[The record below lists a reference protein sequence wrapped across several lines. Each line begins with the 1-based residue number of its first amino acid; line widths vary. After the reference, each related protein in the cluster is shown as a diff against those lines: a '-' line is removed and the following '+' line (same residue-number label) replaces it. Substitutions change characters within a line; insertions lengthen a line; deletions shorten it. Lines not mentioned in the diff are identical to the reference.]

1 MDDYVI
7 EQIKNISYKYKSI
20 NKIVLFGSRARGD
33 NMPASDYDIAVF
45 SNNRDSRE
53 RAGFLDDID
62 NIKTLNKIDVV
73 FIKDRH
79 IDTKFYENIMK
90 DGITVTDKFQSKL
103 ENYKNALARLHESME
118 DAKKYGDNLTF
129 RDGVI
134 QRFEFTAELAW
145 KTVREYLLSEKAAEI
160 NSPKSVMREAYNM
173 NIITDEYGWI
183 GILDDRNATSHIYDE
198 AEATD
203 IYKRI
208 SDSHIRLF
216 DNLLEKLSQ

>member
-20 NKIVLFGSRARGD
+20 NKIILFGSRARGD

-134 QRFEFTAELAW
+134 QRFEFTA
-145 KTVREYLLSEKAAEI
+145 
-160 NSPKSVMREAYNM
+160 
-173 NIITDEYGWI
+173 
-183 GILDDRNATSHIYDE
+183 
-198 AEATD
+198 
-203 IYKRI
+203 
-208 SDSHIRLF
+208 
-216 DNLLEKLSQ
+216 